1 LKPFKGVSQI
11 GDGVNDSFV
20 IENIEYYQITLL
32 RFITVGEF
40 WYMSA
45 KDTTILID
53 LLWVFRRSSHFN
65 QSEELPVV
73 LYYIFKYVDRKT
85 ITKKNRVIYI

>member
-1 LKPFKGVSQI
+1 
-11 GDGVNDSFV
+11 VNDSFV

-53 LLWVFRRSSHFN
+53 LLLGFQKV
-65 QSEELPVV
+65 EPL
-73 LYYIFKYVDRKT
+73 
-85 ITKKNRVIYI
+85 